1 MRKKILEGKDYRMNL
16 KKILVGV
23 MVSAAVDGMVG
34 CGKKESSNTYKN
46 KVTLGKYKGIEVE
59 TMSTDP
65 SDDEIESQITEYL
78 HSLEDKGIKKVKKG
92 DNVNIDFEG
101 KINGKAFDNGSAEKY
116 NLVIGS
122 NSFIDGFEEQL
133 IGKKVGKKYDIKVTF
148 PKDYQEESLK
158 GKKAVF
164 TVKINYVSPRKLTDK
179 IVKNDKSN
187 EYETVED
194 YRAYVEEELIE
205 QLETNAENSMK
216 STILTTVVK
225 NCKYKNLKEDIAKEV
240 KNSKAQIKKQYN
252 ISVAEYAKQMGS
264 DEKTL
269 LKQIEDS
276 SENYVKQSL
285 ALLAIASKEDIKLS
299 DKEFNSKVQ
308 KQLDEYKSA
317 NYTIS
322 KEDFYEQFGG
332 KAATKE
338 YYLQLKVL
346 DYLVDQAKVT
356 KPQPS
361 VKPTKEAAK
370 KESKKSDK
378 DEKKK

>member
-1 MRKKILEGKDYRMNL
+1 MNL
-16 KKILVGV
+16 KKILVGI
-23 MVSAAVDGMVG
+23 MVSAAVVGMVG
-34 CGKKESSNTYKN
+34 CGKKETSNTYKN

-59 TMSTDP
+59 KMSTDP
-65 SDDEIESQITEYL
+65 TDEEIESQVTEYL

-122 NSFIDGFEEQL
+122 NCFIDGFEEQL

-148 PKDYQEESLK
+148 PKDYQEESLQ

-179 IVKNDKSN
+179 IVKKDKSN
-187 EYETVED
+187 EYDTAKD
-194 YRAYVEEELIE
+194 YRAYVEEQLIE

-216 STILTTVVK
+216 STILTAVVN
-225 NCKYKNLKEDIAKEV
+225 NCKYKNIKEDVKKEV
-240 KNSKAQIKKQYN
+240 ENSKAQIKKQYN
-252 ISVAEYAKQMGS
+252 ITVKEYAKQMGS

-276 SENYVKQSL
+276 SETYVKQSL
-285 ALLAIASKEDIKLS
+285 ALLAVAKKEDIKLS

-317 NYTIS
+317 NYTIT

-332 KAATKE
+332 KAAAKE

-356 KPQPS
+356 KAKPS
-361 VKPTKEAAK
+361 AEPTKEAT
-370 KESKKSDK
+370 KETKKSDK
-378 DEKKK
+378 K

>member
-1 MRKKILEGKDYRMNL
+1 MRKKILEGKDNRMNL

-23 MVSAAVDGMVG
+23 MISAAVVGIVG

-59 TMSTDP
+59 KMSTEP
-65 SDDEIESQITEYL
+65 TEDEIESQITEYL
-78 HSLEDKGIKKVKKG
+78 HSLEDKGIKKVEKG

-101 KINGKAFDNGSAEKY
+101 KINGKAFDNGSAKKY

-164 TVKINYVSPRKLTDK
+164 TVKINYISPRKLTDK
-179 IVKNDKSN
+179 VVKKDKSN
-187 EYETVED
+187 EYDTAKE
-194 YRAYVEEELIE
+194 YKAYVEEQLIE

-225 NCKYKNLKEDIAKEV
+225 NCKFKNLKDDIAKEV
-240 KNSKAQIKKQYN
+240 KNSKAQIKKQYK
-252 ISVAEYAKQMGS
+252 ITVAEYAKQMGS

-269 LKQIEDS
+269 LKQIEES
-276 SENYVKQSL
+276 SETYVKQSL
-285 ALLAIASKEDIKLS
+285 ALLAVASKENIKIS

-332 KAATKE
+332 KAAAKE

-346 DYLVDQAKVT
+346 DYLVDQAKVVKA
-356 KPQPS
+356 KPS
-361 VKPTKEAAK
+361 AEPTKEATK

-378 DEKKK
+378 DKK

>member
-23 MVSAAVDGMVG
+23 MVSAAVVGMVG

-59 TMSTDP
+59 KMSTDP